1 MDRITEEMLSSLQ
14 AQVAMQHLMLLA
26 LVKAHPDPARVLA
39 MWQSAL
45 ADAVDC
51 KSAVPSTCRHSDL
64 IRERCADFSE
74 QWTALLVD
82 EAVVRSSR
90 R

>member
-1 MDRITEEMLSSLQ
+1 MDRITEEMLCSLQ

-26 LVKAHPDPARVLA
+26 LVKTHPDPDKVLA
-39 MWQSAL
+39 MWRTAL

-64 IRERCADFSE
+64 VRERCADFSE
-74 QWTALLVD
+74 QWTALLVE
-82 EAVVRSSR
+82 EAVLRSSR
-90 R
+90 